1 MGEIIKKSVWD
12 SLHPRE
18 QEEIVTAANKLTP
31 DPTERMALDDIRT
44 RDTDNLMLT
53 VYKSLRE
60 YRTDS
65 FKYAMGFVG
74 ECIRVVMRKFGITV
88 LDQVRASVHK
98 GGKGFRSQEF
108 MGKRLDIEM
117 RKRGIKQEYREPQIY
132 LKNRPGDVW
141 KSGQYFYKDNEIA
154 YFISNPMQVKY
165 NRNGI
170 VIPGR
175 SEFLVLTNVP
185 APGKGG
191 A

>member
-31 DPTERMALDDIRT
+31 DPTERMALDDIRA

-53 VYKSLRE
+53 VYKNLRE

-74 ECIRVVMRKFGITV
+74 ESIRVVMRKFGITV

-98 GGKGFRSQEF
+98 GGNGFRSQEF

-117 RKRGIKQEYREPQIY
+117 RKRGIKQEYRAPQLY

-154 YFISNPMQVKY
+154 YFISNPMQVRY